1 MELENAATGTK
12 TIYFDNNDI
21 MYTEEEV
28 MHNSSQVASLHNPLN
43 QMHPQ
48 YTTNFGS
55 NLTKM
60 RVKVPE
66 QERKRFQEV

>member
-28 MHNSSQVASLHNPLN
+28 LHNPQAASLHNPSN
-43 QMHPQ
+43 QLHPQ
-48 YTTNFGS
+48 YSNFSS

-66 QERKRFQEV
+66 